1 MVGRSSPP
9 SLPSHGRQYP
19 RRVTIDAKDL
29 NRALRATLWRALKAH
44 GFTDRTERVAWRYA
58 GDDIDVVELQAVGQN
73 AEAVG
78 CPPLSLSAHVAGFPR
93 FLERNDQIPLR
104 NGRLRPHYWHCD
116 PFRRSMEKALVQ
128 PWFRP
133 FSEPRDNRMSSS
145 FRLHR
150 DALKRLVNPIVHDR
164 ADIWY
169 MRDDGSNLE
178 ENLRDLT
185 AVILSEGLDLIDQ
198 YHDPK
203 RVLELIDDGSL
214 LVSSST
220 RAFELR
226 QTIEEYLAGQQDAL
240 SRPIRIR

>member
-1 MVGRSSPP
+1 V
-9 SLPSHGRQYP
+9 RQYP
-19 RRVTIDAKDL
+19 RCVTMDAKDL

-44 GFTDRTERVAWRYA
+44 DFTERTERVAWRYS

-78 CPPLSLSAHVAGFPR
+78 CPPLSLSVYVAGFPR
-93 FLERNDQIPLR
+93 FLERQHWIPLR
-104 NGRLRPHYWHCD
+104 NGRLRPHYWDCD
-116 PFRRSMEKALVQ
+116 PFRRAMEKTLAQ

-133 FSEPRDNRMSSS
+133 FSERRDDRMSAS

-150 DALKRLVNPIVHDR
+150 DALKRLVDPKVHDR

-169 MRDDGSNLE
+169 MRDDGSNLD

-185 AVILSEGLDLIDQ
+185 EVVLSEGLDLMDQ
-198 YHDPK
+198 LHDPI

-214 LVSSST
+214 TSPTSPK
-220 RAFELR
+220 AFEMR
-226 QTIEEYLAGQQDAL
+226 QTIEEYLAG
-240 SRPIRIR
+240 SPSTEEP